1 MRSVTR
7 TEVEQGLT
15 AFDRNF
21 DNDLVMAAFGEILM
35 LTWEELL

>member
-1 MRSVTR
+1 MRSGVS

-21 DNDLVMAAFGEILM
+21 YINLGGGRHLVEC
-35 LTWEELL
+35 